1 MVTVRATQPCLCSVK
16 AATGTCVSKPVEPCA
31 NKTLFVASNLW
42 HSYHFHVSQNIL
54 LLWIL
59 FPTLKDV
66 KIFLVYE
73 LYKNRPRARFGPEFT
88 DPPPPPPPAWLRSY
102 FRVVWVAVIY
112 VTLCVLGSV
121 LLTFHVSAHII
132 PMKTLNSTYLSVGG
146 ETEAS
151 WVPRMKE

>member
-1 MVTVRATQPCLCSVK
+1 MSYTK
-16 AATGTCVSKPVEPCA
+16 TGHGPDLGP
-31 NKTLFVASNLW
+31 NL
-42 HSYHFHVSQNIL
+42 L
-54 LLWIL
+54 
-59 FPTLKDV
+59 T
-66 KIFLVYE
+66 
-73 LYKNRPRARFGPEFT
+73 
-88 DPPPPPPPAWLRSY
+88 PPPPPPAWLRSY

-151 WVPRMKE
+151 